1 MAHVIGNYKN
11 IAKTLALRHQLL
23 LLLFATNCKANKMIQ
38 SMEKVLLNVN
48 ILALQ
53 LVIGKSS
60 LIGCLD
66 EKNIILELL
75 TDCTEESMIVV

>member
-1 MAHVIGNYKN
+1 
-11 IAKTLALRHQLL
+11 
-23 LLLFATNCKANKMIQ
+23 MIQ

>member
-1 MAHVIGNYKN
+1 
-11 IAKTLALRHQLL
+11 
-23 LLLFATNCKANKMIQ
+23 MIQ

-66 EKNIILELL
+66 KKIILELL

>member
-1 MAHVIGNYKN
+1 
-11 IAKTLALRHQLL
+11 
-23 LLLFATNCKANKMIQ
+23 MIQ

-66 EKNIILELL
+66 EKIILELL

>member
-66 EKNIILELL
+66 EKKYNFRVTYRLYRRVH
-75 TDCTEESMIVV
+75 DSC